1 MATAPETNAGTSKVS
16 RMPASETVA
25 ALRILVKDEFKPVH
39 IPAKGDREARTL
51 YKQPM
56 AVIGGPRP
64 LVTDMTLFDEDQ
76 RLDEGCYALSNDCL
90 TLNQYGRLEVRT
102 GPEYVRRLRDMK
114 PSELEI
120 FKPVQTDLSD
130 FG

>member
-1 MATAPETNAGTSKVS
+1 MATAPESSSGTAKVS

-25 ALRILVKDEFKPVH
+25 ALRILVQGEMKTVN

-64 LVTDMTLFDEDQ
+64 LVTDMTLFEEDQ
-76 RLDEGCYALSNDCL
+76 RLEEGCYALSSDCL
-90 TLNQYGRLEVRT
+90 MLNQYGRLEVRT

-114 PSELEI
+114 PAEQEI